1 MKFHSGNNNNNNH
14 NYNNN
19 NDDEEDDDDAG
30 RDDHHLR
37 LIRHTSGTNSTCYAN
52 NATKNTQ
59 NCSQQ
64 QRLVTNSH
72 EQNLNE
78 LKNIKQEIMT
88 SAVAVVEADDADT
101 TEHLCNL
108 CPQVSTHQNNIFQ
121 PYISIA
127 SFLYCL
133 L

>member
-1 MKFHSGNNNNNNH
+1 MIFYEIFIVGNN

-19 NDDEEDDDDAG
+19 NNYDDDEDDDEVDAG
-30 RDDHHLR
+30 GDDHHLR
-37 LIRHTSGTNSTCYAN
+37 IIRHTSGTISTCYLN
-52 NATKNTQ
+52 NANK

-64 QRLVTNSH
+64 QQPNN

-88 SAVAVVEADDADT
+88 SAVAVVEEDDDDDT

-108 CPQVSTHQNNIFQ
+108 CPQVSTHHQKQ
-121 PYISIA
+121 KISIV
-127 SFLYCL
+127 CL
-133 L
+133 LYAFF